1 MDKLLYGAAYY
12 DEYMPYDR
20 LEQDIQMM
28 KKAGMNVIRIAESTW
43 STEEPEEGVFDFSH
57 VTRVLAVCERE
68 GMNVIIGTPTYA
80 IPVWMARRYPEV
92 MVTDKTGQR
101 PYGARQIMDITHPA
115 YLFYCERIIRKLME
129 TVSGYSCVIGF
140 QLDNETKHF
149 GTSSENVQQMFVR
162 WMKKKFAGDIEALNQ
177 EFGLAYWSNRINSWE
192 EFPNMKGTINGS
204 LGCEFEKFQ
213 RTLVTDFLNWQSEI
227 VREYKRDEQF
237 ITHNFDFEWKGYSF
251 GVQPDVDHFEAAKAL
266 TIAGC
271 DIYHPTQD
279 SLTGKEIAFCGD
291 LTRSLKK
298 DNYMVIETEA
308 QGFPEWTPYKG
319 QLRLQAF
326 SHLASGA
333 NSVMYWHWHSIHN
346 ACETYWKGV
355 LSHDLK
361 ENEVYRE
368 ACTVGKL
375 FAENSKKLHALKKN
389 NKVAIMVSNESLT
402 AMKWFPLP
410 GWKES
415 YNDIVRWIYDS
426 LYEMNVECD
435 IISADEENLSA
446 YEILFVPAMYSA
458 KEEQLLR
465 ILEFAENGGI
475 AVATFKTAFTNENIK
490 VRADI
495 QPYRLNEAFGIQYD
509 QFTAPVETKVTGD
522 SFVLSEEERKVSV
535 FMELVKSKGAA
546 VLSTYDHYMWKEYAA
561 VTESV
566 YGKGHCYYLGCKTS
580 KAYVQALV
588 SGILKSKGLW
598 SWKQD
603 VKFPVVIR
611 EGQNKEGKT
620 VCYLFNYSG
629 CERTIRIEGTYTVL
643 IAGGESVQTEQ
654 TANDMNKSQAED
666 AVRSGDVRIR
676 DITLLPWDFIVLEME
691 P

>member
-12 DEYMPYDR
+12 DEYMPYER
-20 LEQDIQMM
+20 LEQDIWMM

-57 VTRVLAVCERE
+57 VTRVLDVCERE
-68 GMNVIIGTPTYA
+68 GMSVIIGTPTYA

-115 YLFYCERIIRKLME
+115 YLFYCERIIRRLLE
-129 TVSGYSCVIGF
+129 AVSGYSCVIGF

-162 WMKKKFAGDIEALNQ
+162 WMKKKFKGDIEALNQ
-177 EFGLAYWSNRINSWE
+177 EFGLAYWSNKINSWE
-192 EFPNMKGTINGS
+192 EFPNVKGTINGS

-213 RTLVTDFLNWQSEI
+213 RSLVTDFLNWQSSI
-227 VREYKRDEQF
+227 VREYKKEDQF
-237 ITHNFDFEWKGYSF
+237 ITHNFDFAWKGHSF
-251 GVQPDVDHFEAAKAL
+251 GVQTDVDHFEAAKTL

-271 DIYHPTQD
+271 DIYHPTQEA
-279 SLTGKEIAFCGD
+279 LTGKEIAFCGD

-298 DNYMVIETEA
+298 KNYLVIETEA

-355 LSHDLK
+355 LSHDLQ
-361 ENEVYRE
+361 ENDVYRE

-375 FAENSKKLHALKKN
+375 FAENADKLHSLKKS
-389 NKVAIMVSNESLT
+389 NKVAVMVSNESLT

-410 GWKES
+410 GGNED

-435 IISADEENLSA
+435 IISAREEDLSA
-446 YEILFVPAMYSA
+446 YDILFVPAMYSA
-458 KEEQLLR
+458 KDEQLER
-465 ILEFAENGGI
+465 IMEFAKKGGI
-475 AVATFKTAFTNENIK
+475 VAATFKTAFTDENVK
-490 VRADI
+490 VRAAL
-495 QPYRLNEAFGIQYD
+495 QPYKLEEAFGIQYD
-509 QFTAPVETKVTGD
+509 QFTAPVNTRITGD
-522 SFVLSEEERKVSV
+522 DFELSEEDRIVSV
-535 FMELVKSKGAA
+535 FMELVKVKGAK
-546 VLSTYDHYMWKEYAA
+546 VLSAYDHYMWKDYAA
-561 VTESV
+561 VTKAS
-566 YGKGHCYYLGCKTS
+566 YGEGTCYYFGCKTS
-580 KAYVQALV
+580 KAYVKALTCE
-588 SGILKSKGLW
+588 ILRSKELW
-598 SWKQD
+598 TWKQK
-603 VKFPVVIR
+603 VEFPVVIR
-611 EGQNKEGKT
+611 EGRNKEGKT
-620 VCYLFNYSG
+620 ICYLFNYSG
-629 CERTIRIEGTYTVL
+629 SERTVLVEGNFSVL
-643 IAGGESVQTEQ
+643 ISKGMTVEKSNTELASNSPENANLSQKSKPSGEIHLG
-654 TANDMNKSQAED
+654 A
-666 AVRSGDVRIR
+666 
-676 DITLLPWDFIVLEME
+676 WDFCVLEMI
-691 P
+691 